1 MPEDW
6 RTLVDSDLFK
16 VDTSK
21 VPEVR
26 AAVQQ
31 LLPLPCA
38 CAMHMYTS
46 CICDIHFVM
55 SRMQL
60 ALILLSSTM
69 HVACCAGHGIVR

>member
-31 LLPLPCA
+31 LLPLQCA
-38 CAMHMYTS
+38 CAIAHV
-46 CICDIHFVM
+46 H
-55 SRMQL
+55 
-60 ALILLSSTM
+60 ILYL
-69 HVACCAGHGIVR
+69 